1 LEDFRA
7 IANCVQ
13 TIGRLGDALHMD
25 ANHMLVS
32 RDLLLDQRYMSE
44 CHRGCMRVAW
54 WRVWR
59 RGINL
64 HCANMRREF
73 VSMLFRCDWWVCD
86 SSTCFMRC
94 RWWHRGADWANMH
107 GLHLL
112 SNRRVLS
119 S

>member
-7 IANCVQ
+7 IADWLQ

-44 CHRGCMRVAW
+44 CHLGCMRVAW

-86 SSTCFMRC
+86 SSTCFVRC

-107 GLHLL
+107 GLHML
-112 SNRRVLS
+112 SERRVLS